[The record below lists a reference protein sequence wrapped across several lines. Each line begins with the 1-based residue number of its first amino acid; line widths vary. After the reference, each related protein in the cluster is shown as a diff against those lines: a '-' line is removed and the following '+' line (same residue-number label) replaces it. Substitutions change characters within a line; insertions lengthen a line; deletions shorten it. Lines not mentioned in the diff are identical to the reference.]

1 MITVGGKLTKGNC
14 IAKEVSTFNRPLK
27 RTSNKLYNRASNS
40 PYVLHHGKR
49 NRGVHPI
56 SQRLCDPTEQTAQSN
71 ITASSPNGST
81 SVSSQ
86 PTIGSSSQAE
96 TIHAIYICYH
106 TRNVTLRSTLIAKP
120 AVNGEHT
127 DIAFKWS
134 SACPPPSIL
143 STCKE
148 SREERLRHYQL
159 KFGNVFFLGHG
170 VEVTSPPRTYINSFT
185 DRICP
190 LKEFPD
196 IGGDKGLNK
205 YCLKNIAVNSN
216 ESWAEGG
223 WKLDDSPFRM
233 LYPECWFDS
242 NIREIILCD
251 EDFSERDPH
260 SLEFESNLQLLDDLN
275 TFMENFDPAEDLRMV
290 RALETEYMAEKGDGG
305 VPYELRW
312 EERHWTRPLVKVV
325 RVRKEMNR
333 A

>member
-14 IAKEVSTFNRPLK
+14 IAQEVSTFNRPLK
-27 RTSNKLYNRASNS
+27 HTSNKLYNRASNS

-81 SVSSQ
+81 SASSQ

-96 TIHAIYICYH
+96 TIHAI
-106 TRNVTLRSTLIAKP
+106 
-120 AVNGEHT
+120 
-127 DIAFKWS
+127 
-134 SACPPPSIL
+134 
-143 STCKE
+143 
-148 SREERLRHYQL
+148 
-159 KFGNVFFLGHG
+159 FGNVFFLGHG

-223 WKLDDSPFRM
+223 RELDDSPFRM
-233 LYPECWFDS
+233 LYPECWFNS

-260 SLEFESNLQLLDDLN
+260 PLEFEDVKFETMDTDAKDRIFQLLDDLN

-305 VPYELRW
+305 VPYELR
-312 EERHWTRPLVKVV
+312 
-325 RVRKEMNR
+325 
-333 A
+333 